1 MDKYVKL
8 RELYQHM
15 MDVRKDSLEQI
26 QALQSVL
33 SEGIWFPQELQQMVL
48 QDLQS
53 LRQSQAELCQALEK
67 VHIAAVDKADDLWQ
81 HIEQW
86 HQEQEH
92 REAMQAILKKLDKI
106 FTVRYQ
112 GQEDAVKQRFQQM
125 QAEVKTLQTLS
136 LTFEDLSER
145 AEKYI
150 RFLEAVRTEDT
161 VDRSLAK
168 YIKDQFGSEICFACI
183 YHDFVVEAIMN
194 HEHARELDHAIREKI
209 VSVQTTSMAKNVG
222 EVIPKT
228 LEPATDTL
236 PEYITCIQQKVLR
249 SKLKNAKTFSHE
261 MDDFAHQ
268 TNGIAVYWLKILCT
282 YGFAIEGMES
292 RLSKRLASDK
302 KQRGAEK
309 FDEIIAVVRN
319 RLLEW
324 GIVVRYQWENTIFY
338 RLTDSCF
345 GVLQKDSVRKRL
357 GIRSFVKIPDWAGFS
372 RLYLMETFLL
382 CLLDGS
388 PYDYA
393 FFKEKESAFLGVSL
407 FAKTRETNF
416 TDMSPLLMICPMF
429 LSPKL
434 AKESAE
440 FDNVIV
446 TKLIFVYSFEEA
458 KPYLNCLGDK
468 NVYVTLFQPDI
479 KKMSLFAADQT
490 PVAKDVFFSAVAQN
504 NKSDIDD
511 YLNPN
516 AEKTGMI
523 FLNENVQTPPPDFD
537 SSETEEKVTQDD
549 DIQVAEKE
557 AAILDAEVVSDSTLS
572 ETDDV
577 VDIQKEAACDKTIS
591 GVDLS
596 TSLKKIYQLFQQDYQ
611 AEGSLK
617 LHLLARN
624 TPDMP
629 GLHTLCDEIS
639 YILDDP
645 LYSQYNQQDGF
656 MFWDSMISLPNI
668 DIGQSRDYLNATAMI
683 RAFFAPLEP
692 KGYLL
697 SRTWSRINE
706 ESNSAFSSLPSLKKL
721 AALCKKFSDTY
732 GLSISEGLKQKD
744 GNNNTIIDLETARK
758 NVEEQSKALTDDGR
772 KPSPHP
778 RLYGLRHKLYGGQG
792 EFIHYFKDYNTIDC
806 QELIHFCNIF
816 LNNPL
821 ESRTSWTLIDE
832 KLVNEKKVTDYLNK
846 IWFSIEV
853 GEDKRERFLG
863 KDLRHQVQL
872 LKRSIVIL
880 CRYVAAR
887 LLDEKKTKKQSLSP
901 QVIDQCCKKA
911 MQLIVQAEKNLKQEK
926 ANGVMEYL
934 AQCVLL
940 LLLKDL
946 TQRFQNCKL
955 EQPYYAPLLKSGY
968 LELNQDFLPDLTC
981 NYNGEYLILD
991 SLEKHI
997 LQVETN
1003 VEPISWQKAYNQ
1015 AVHSYNL
1022 GIAKQIA
1029 DLDDTVK
1036 TIGKWDNVVQNG
1048 LKYANSDTENYRS
1061 NVELAANYG
1070 KIIGKDRMEHY
1081 FAVADEARSHFN
1093 ETRNF
1098 ALYKELLQ
1106 RCLKRIDE
1114 EAEPRR
1120 QSVQQEFNQFKER
1133 LQHQGNDED
1142 IDLSWLEQIQVWL
1155 DHGNLTIVEDYLHR
1169 CANKSIQE
1177 MKNILNYKSDFSL
1190 KTFSHFIEQYQ
1201 DYYKSCNHN
1210 KGLSLRLIYEQQP
1223 VIKRRKNN
1231 DRLNRKEKDA
1241 VDLMRE
1247 WTTVCSQTNKPIVSL
1262 LEGLGYPDALEKKV
1276 IHAASNCTCY
1286 DVKFKKDSSARMGYN
1301 HTFALFGS
1309 GVYRNGLYL
1318 IVFSGNHEPQ
1328 SIINE
1333 IKSGVSKEKGTLFLL
1348 DSALTLSERRELA
1361 RLMKLTPD
1369 VQNVIVID
1377 RVMALYLTN
1386 FEKVDRNDNLMALAL
1401 PFAYVQPFVSEAT
1414 IPPEMFIGRTQE
1426 LAAIQDVKGPVFV
1439 YGGRQLGK
1447 SALLRQTRYLA
1458 HHPEQRSYAVYLDIK
1473 TKKCADV
1480 LKDTC
1485 AELERAGVLNK
1496 HVRSWDDFCNE
1507 MKNLLTDSKK
1517 KINKLMILYDEADSF
1532 LVAAAEEK
1540 NRPIEVLKDIRDYA
1554 EGRFKFVFAGL
1565 HNVIRFDRKQLGGNT
1580 VFAQLSHIVIRPFE
1594 YLEANE
1600 LLLKPLSYLGF
1611 EIKNQDIISTIL
1623 AQTNYF
1629 PGLIQYYG
1637 KKLVESVRS
1646 KYKSQIFNAMDNPP
1660 YPLDE
1665 GYLKDLLKDEGF
1677 RRKIDDMFMITLALD
1692 KDNYYDIIALAVAY
1706 LYQYN
1711 DQQVVPVSVDDVKS
1725 VCVDYGIHKVAGM
1738 RDEQVQALI
1747 DEMIDLNILHK
1758 DETEKGYVF
1767 NRYNF
1772 YMMMGDWDD
1781 VGGKMSEYG
1790 QP

>member
-1 MDKYVKL
+1 MDEYVKL

-112 GQEDAVKQRFQQM
+112 GQEDVVKQRFQQM

-150 RFLEAVRTEDT
+150 RFLEAVHTEDT

-209 VSVQTTSMAKNVG
+209 VSVQTTSMAKNVD

-393 FFKEKESAFLGVSL
+393 FFKEKESAFWGVSL

-440 FDNVIV
+440 FDNVIA

-490 PVAKDVFFSAVAQN
+490 PVDKDVFFSAVAQN

-549 DIQVAEKE
+549 DTQVAEKE
-557 AAILDAEVVSDSTLS
+557 AAILAAEVVSDSTLS

-624 TPDMP
+624 TQDMP
-629 GLHTLCDEIS
+629 GLNTLCDEIS

-668 DIGQSRDYLNATAMI
+668 DMGQSRDYFNAAAMV
-683 RAFFAPLEP
+683 RAFFAPREP

-697 SRTWSRINE
+697 GKTWSRINE
-706 ESNSAFSSLPSLKKL
+706 ESNNAFSSLPSLKKL
-721 AALCKKFSDTY
+721 AALCKQFSDTHE
-732 GLSISEGLKQKD
+732 LSMAEGLQHKD
-744 GNNNTIIDLETARK
+744 GDNPAIDLETARK
-758 NVEEQSKALTDDGR
+758 NVDEQCKALADDGR

-778 RLYGLRHKLYGGQG
+778 RLRGLRHQLYGGQG
-792 EFIHYFKDYNTIDC
+792 AFIRYFKEYNTIDC
-806 QELIHFCNIF
+806 QELIRFCNVF
-816 LNNPL
+816 LNDPL
-821 ESRTSWTLIDE
+821 EKQMSCTLISE
-832 KLVNEKKVTDYLNK
+832 TLINEEAVTDYLNK
-846 IWFSIEV
+846 VWFSIEV
-853 GEDKRERFLG
+853 GENKREGFLG
-863 KDLRHQVQL
+863 KDQRHQVQL
-872 LKRSIVIL
+872 LKRSIIIL
-880 CRYVAAR
+880 CRYVTAR
-887 LLDEKKTKKQSLSP
+887 ILNEKQTKTKNLPSQA
-901 QVIDQCCKKA
+901 IDQFCEKA
-911 MQLIVQAEKNLKQEK
+911 MLLIAQAAEDLKQEN
-926 ANGVMEYL
+926 ANGVMESL
-934 AQCVLL
+934 SHCVLSML
-940 LLLKDL
+940 LRDL
-946 TQRFQNCKL
+946 TLRFQNHKS

-981 NYNGEYLILD
+981 NYDGEGVLSD

-997 LQVETN
+997 LLMETN
-1003 VEPISWQKAYNQ
+1003 KASISWQDAYNQ
-1015 AVHSYNL
+1015 AARSYNL
-1022 GIAKQIA
+1022 GIAEQIA
-1029 DLDDTVK
+1029 DLDNTVK
-1036 TIGKWDNVVQNG
+1036 KIGKWDTVCQNG
-1048 LKYANSDTENYRS
+1048 LQYAISDTESYRS

-1070 KIIGKDRMEHY
+1070 KIIGKDRMEYY
-1081 FAVADEARSHFN
+1081 FAVADAARSHFK
-1093 ETRNF
+1093 ETKNF

-1120 QSVQQEFNQFKER
+1120 QSVQQEFNQFKEQI
-1133 LQHQGNDED
+1133 QHQEKEED
-1142 IDLSWLEQIQVWL
+1142 VDLSWLDQIQDWL
-1155 DHGNLTIVEDYLHR
+1155 NHGNLTIVEDYLHR
-1169 CANKSIQE
+1169 CANKSIPE
-1177 MKNILNYKSDFSL
+1177 MKGILNYKNDFSL
-1190 KTFSHFIEQYQ
+1190 KTFSRFMEEYQ
-1201 DYYKSCNHN
+1201 DYYKLCNHN
-1210 KGLSLRLIYEQQP
+1210 KGLSLSLIYEQKP
-1223 VIKRRKNN
+1223 EIKRRKNN

-1241 VDLMRE
+1241 ADLMKE
-1247 WTTVCSQTNKPIVSL
+1247 WTTVCSQTKKPIAPL
-1262 LEGLGYPDALEKKV
+1262 LEGLGYPDAMDQQV
-1276 IHAASNCTCY
+1276 IRAASNCTWY

-1333 IKSGVSKEKGTLFLL
+1333 IKARVSKEKGTLFLL
-1348 DSALTLSERRELA
+1348 DSALTLSERCELA
-1361 RLMKLTPD
+1361 KLMKLTPD

-1377 RVMALYLTN
+1377 RVMALYLTK

-1401 PFAYVQPFVSEAT
+1401 PFAYVQPFISEAT

-1447 SALLRQTRYLA
+1447 SALLRQTRYLV
-1458 HHPEQRSYAVYLDIK
+1458 HHPEQQSYAVYLDIK
-1473 TKKCADV
+1473 TKKCTDV

-1496 HVRSWDDFCNE
+1496 HVRTWDDFGNE
-1507 MKNLLTDSKK
+1507 MKNLLTNGKK
-1517 KINKLMILYDEADSF
+1517 KINKLMILYDEADNF

-1580 VFAQLSHIVIRPFE
+1580 VFAQLGHIVIRPFE

-1646 KYKSQIFNAMDNPP
+1646 KYKSQIFNAMNTPP

-1711 DQQVVPVSVDDVKS
+1711 DQQVVPVSVDDVKA
-1725 VCVDYGIHKVAGM
+1725 VCADYGIHKVADM
-1738 RDEQVQALI
+1738 CDEQVQALI

-1758 DETEKGYVF
+1758 DETGKSYVF

-1781 VGGKMSEYG
+1781 VERKMKEYG